1 MQRRRKIDVAND
13 RVITTHI
20 QRRRGIDV
28 ANDQGYNSPILIR
41 RHYDVNSDRKKLN
54 WLIAN
59 KIDVIKTVTK
69 PKVG

>member
-20 QRRRGIDV
+20 QRRRSIDV

-41 RHYDVNSDRKKLN
+41 RHYDVNSDRKKLEVG
-54 WLIAN
+54 LSL
-59 KIDVIKTVTK
+59 TK
-69 PKVG
+69 LTSSKR